1 MADAIAF
8 TPEPDEIVQF
18 LKQTVQYQQVCRSIL
33 SQRIIQ
39 KTAQERGVSVGP
51 EDIQREADE
60 FRRKNRLERANDTLA
75 WLNDQQIS
83 PEEWEAGISDNLLS
97 QKLMETMFGP
107 EIERSFAE
115 NRLNFD
121 RVSFY
126 QIVIADDKLAQEVFY
141 QIEEEEISF
150 YEAARL
156 YDVDE
161 QRRDRCGYEGLVY
174 RWALKAEIA
183 PVVFAASPG
192 QVTAPVRTEH
202 GHHLLMID
210 RFIPAELSSELR
222 QELLN
227 RLFQEWLDGEVSYLL
242 HNQ

>member
-39 KTAQERGVSVGP
+39 KTAQERDVTVSP

-75 WLNDQQIS
+75 WLNDQQIG
-83 PEEWEAGISDNLLS
+83 PEDWETGIGDRLLS
-97 QKLMETMFGP
+97 QKLMEAMFGP

-115 NRLNFD
+115 NRLSFD

-161 QRRDRCGYEGLVY
+161 QRRYRCGYEGLVY

-202 GHHLLMID
+202 GHHLLMVD
-210 RFIPAELSSELR
+210 QFIPAELSSELR

-227 RLFQEWLDGEVSYLL
+227 RLFQEWLDGEISYLL